1 MKSFN
6 INELKLLIKKTL
18 YKKSFYEFVKD
29 FWKYA
34 DPSKFI
40 DSPLIEYYCEVFQ
53 YMSKVWWDY
62 KPLMELDNLVY
73 SLKQKDPYSTIIDI
87 RQNKNNLNLC
97 VPPRHS
103 KSMIFNVL
111 GPIWLWILSPIKA
124 VSVSHTGALASQMN
138 SKRQAV
144 INSQYFREMFPEI
157 TLSINSTTQLKDSRG
172 GELYSINRNAF
183 TGYGGDVI
191 INDDLTNAETA
202 RKDQEEMNNAW
213 SYFQNTM
220 PSRINDINKCVI
232 MNIQQRL
239 APNDITGHILNDK
252 ALREEY
258 IFITLPAIFEQRT
271 HIVFPISG
279 KILTFEKGDVL
290 WKERFGDY
298 KKLKHQVG
306 NSVFETQYLQK
317 PSSSDRAIIKE
328 NLIIEKNENE
338 VPSYEDADIIY
349 ASHDFPVKDKES
361 SDYLGSVLAYKKNNT
376 IYIRDCLE
384 KKLAFVKSVEYVK
397 HLSDVYPGII
407 QVIED
412 KANGSPILQ
421 QLQDQVSGLI
431 AYNPKSN
438 SKVQRLESASLY
450 MESKNVVFV
459 KDEWDEMTNS
469 YQLSSNLYN
478 LKQRLLQFPFVKHDD
493 IVDAF
498 SMLILYV
505 FMDKRNNVYG
515 QSFNENNV
523 IDTKEYLSLNSLNYT
538 YFINKEKSY
547 IKINKIA
554 FDYSKNKMFIVDEW
568 EYKDSI
574 DTVLSLLKQKDEKIN
589 ILIDTSEIPIN
600 VYDNQIMIEKYNQSD
615 FNSSV
620 EITKMIF
627 SRKNI
632 LIDRNCRRT
641 ISDIESFKYLNNKN
655 ETIKYITEND
665 GFIRNIRIAIK
676 YYGMII

>member
-1 MKSFN
+1 MKKVDLN
-6 INELKLLIKKTL
+6 QLKLLLKQTL

-29 FWKYA
+29 FWQYA

-40 DSPLIEYYCEVFQ
+40 DSPLVEYYCEVFQ
-53 YMSKVWWDY
+53 YMCKSWWNY
-62 KPLMELDNLVY
+62 KPVESLDVHISKLN
-73 SLKQKDPYSTIIDI
+73 KEDEIIDI

-111 GPIWLWILSPIKA
+111 GPIWLWILHPIKA
-124 VSVSHTGALASQMN
+124 VSVSHTGQLASQMN

-144 INSQYFREMFPEI
+144 INSPYFREMFPEI
-157 TLSINSTTQLKDSRG
+157 ILVTNTTTQLKDSRG

-202 RKDQEEMNNAW
+202 RKDREEMNNAW

-252 ALREEY
+252 QLRNEY
-258 IFITLPAIFEQRT
+258 IFITLPAIFEKRT
-271 HIVFPISG
+271 HLIFPISG
-279 KILTFEKGDVL
+279 KILTFEKNDVL
-290 WKERFGDY
+290 WEQRFGDY
-298 KKLKHQVG
+298 QKLRSQVG
-306 NSVFETQYLQK
+306 SIVFDTQYLQK
-317 PSSSDRAIIKE
+317 PSSSDRALIKE
-328 NLIIEKNENE
+328 YMIIEKSINE
-338 VPSYEDADIIY
+338 VPSYEDADLIY

-361 SDYLGSVLAYKKNNT
+361 SDYLGSILAYKVNNT
-376 IYIRDCLE
+376 LYIRDCLE
-384 KKLAFVKSVEYVK
+384 KKLAFVRSVEYVK
-397 HLSDVYPGII
+397 HLYDIYPGII

-459 KDEWDEMTNS
+459 KDEWDDITNK
-469 YQLSSNLYN
+469 YILSDNLLN
-478 LKQRLLQFPFVKHDD
+478 LKERLLQFPYVKHDD
-493 IVDAF
+493 IIDAL

-505 FMDKRNNVYG
+505 FLDKRNSVYLNV
-515 QSFNENNV
+515 FNDEN
-523 IDTKEYLSLNSLNYT
+523 IIKENELLTIRTNETLNYT
-538 YFINKEKSY
+538 YFINREKSY
-547 IKINKIA
+547 TKVSKIT
-554 FDYSKNKMFIVDEW
+554 FDYTKNKMYI
-568 EYKDSI
+568 I
-574 DTVLSLLKQKDEKIN
+574 DEKEYRQDIN
-589 ILIDTSEIPIN
+589 DVINNMKKENINLLIDTSEQPLSI
-600 VYDNQIMIEKYNQSD
+600 YDRDIIIEQYQVSD

-620 EITKMIF
+620 ELAKRMF
-627 SRKNI
+627 NKKSI
-632 LIDRNCRRT
+632 LISNLCKRT
-641 ISDIESFKYLNNKN
+641 IGDIESFKYLNKSN
-655 ETIKYITEND
+655 EDIKYITEND
-665 GFIRNIRIAIK
+665 GFLRNIRCAIK
-676 YYGMII
+676 YYGMI

>member
-1 MKSFN
+1 MKKVDLN
-6 INELKLLIKKTL
+6 QLKLLLKQTL

-53 YMSKVWWDY
+53 YMCRSWWNY
-62 KPLMELDNLVY
+62 KPIENLDAYISKLN
-73 SLKQKDPYSTIIDI
+73 KEDDIIDI

-111 GPIWLWILSPIKA
+111 GPIWLWILHPIKA
-124 VSVSHTGALASQMN
+124 VSVSHTGQLASQMN

-144 INSQYFREMFPEI
+144 INSPYFREMFPEI
-157 TLSINSTTQLKDSRG
+157 ILVTNTTTQLKDSRG

-202 RKDQEEMNNAW
+202 RKDREEMNNAW

-252 ALREEY
+252 QLRNEY
-258 IFITLPAIFEQRT
+258 IFITLPAIFEKRT
-271 HIVFPISG
+271 HLIFPISG
-279 KILTFEKGDVL
+279 KILTFEKNDVL
-290 WKERFGDY
+290 WEQRFGDY
-298 KKLKHQVG
+298 KKLKSQVG
-306 NSVFETQYLQK
+306 SIVFDTQYLQK
-317 PSSSDRAIIKE
+317 PSSSDRALIKE
-328 NLIIEKNENE
+328 YMIIEKSINE
-338 VPSYEDADIIY
+338 VPSYEDADLVY

-361 SDYLGSVLAYKKNNT
+361 SDYLGSILAYKVNNT
-376 IYIRDCLE
+376 LYIRDCLE
-384 KKLAFVKSVEYVK
+384 KKLAFVRSVEYVK
-397 HLSDVYPGII
+397 HLYDIYPGII

-459 KDEWDEMTNS
+459 KDEWDDITNK
-469 YQLSSNLYN
+469 YVLSNNLLN
-478 LKQRLLQFPFVKHDD
+478 LKQRLLQFPYVKNDD
-493 IVDAF
+493 IVDAL

-505 FMDKRNNVYG
+505 FLDKRNSVYLNV
-515 QSFNENNV
+515 FNDEN
-523 IDTKEYLSLNSLNYT
+523 IIKENELLTIRTNETLNYT
-538 YFINKEKSY
+538 YFINREKSY
-547 IKINKIA
+547 TKVSKIT
-554 FDYSKNKMFIVDEW
+554 FDYTKNKMYI
-568 EYKDSI
+568 I
-574 DTVLSLLKQKDEKIN
+574 DEKEYRQDIN
-589 ILIDTSEIPIN
+589 DVINNMKKENINLLIDTSEQPLSI
-600 VYDNQIMIEKYNQSD
+600 YDRDIIIEQYQVSD
-615 FNSSV
+615 FNNSI
-620 EITKMIF
+620 ELTKRMF
-627 SRKNI
+627 NKKSI
-632 LIDRNCRRT
+632 LINNLCKRT
-641 ISDIESFKYLNNKN
+641 IGDIESFKYLNKTN
-655 ETIKYITEND
+655 EDIKYVTEND
-665 GFIRNIRIAIK
+665 GFVRNIRCAIK
-676 YYGMII
+676 YYGMI

>member
-1 MKSFN
+1 MKKVDLN
-6 INELKLLIKKTL
+6 QLKLLLKQTL

-53 YMSKVWWDY
+53 YMCRSWWNY
-62 KPLMELDNLVY
+62 KPIENLDAYISKLN
-73 SLKQKDPYSTIIDI
+73 KEDDIIDI

-111 GPIWLWILSPIKA
+111 GPIWLWILHPIKA
-124 VSVSHTGALASQMN
+124 VSVSHTGQLASQMN

-144 INSQYFREMFPEI
+144 INSPYFREMFPEI
-157 TLSINSTTQLKDSRG
+157 ILVTNTTTQLKDSRG

-202 RKDQEEMNNAW
+202 RKDREEMNNAW

-252 ALREEY
+252 QLRNEY
-258 IFITLPAIFEQRT
+258 IFITLPAIFEKRT
-271 HIVFPISG
+271 HLIFPISG
-279 KILTFEKGDVL
+279 KILTFEKNDVL
-290 WKERFGDY
+290 WEQRFGDY
-298 KKLKHQVG
+298 KKLKSQVG
-306 NSVFETQYLQK
+306 SIVFDTQYLQK
-317 PSSSDRAIIKE
+317 PSSSDRALIKE
-328 NLIIEKNENE
+328 YMIIEKSINE
-338 VPSYEDADIIY
+338 VPSYEDADLVY

-361 SDYLGSVLAYKKNNT
+361 SDYLGSILAYKVNNT
-376 IYIRDCLE
+376 LYIRDCLE
-384 KKLAFVKSVEYVK
+384 KKLAFVRSVEYVK
-397 HLSDVYPGII
+397 HLYDIYPGII

-459 KDEWDEMTNS
+459 KDEWDDITNK
-469 YQLSSNLYN
+469 YVLSNNLLN
-478 LKQRLLQFPFVKHDD
+478 LKQRLLQFPYIKNDD
-493 IVDAF
+493 IVDAL

-505 FMDKRNNVYG
+505 FLDKRNSVYLNV
-515 QSFNENNV
+515 FNDEN
-523 IDTKEYLSLNSLNYT
+523 IIKENELLTIRTNETLNYT
-538 YFINKEKSY
+538 YFINREKSY
-547 IKINKIA
+547 TKVSKIT
-554 FDYSKNKMFIVDEW
+554 FDYTKDKMYI
-568 EYKDSI
+568 I
-574 DTVLSLLKQKDEKIN
+574 DEKEYRQDIN
-589 ILIDTSEIPIN
+589 DVINNMKKENINLLIDTSEQPLSI
-600 VYDNQIMIEKYNQSD
+600 YDRDIIIEQYQVSD
-615 FNSSV
+615 FNDSV
-620 EITKMIF
+620 ELTKRMF
-627 SRKNI
+627 NKKSI
-632 LIDRNCRRT
+632 LINNLCKRT
-641 ISDIESFKYLNNKN
+641 IGDIESFKYLNKVN
-655 ETIKYITEND
+655 EDIKYITEND
-665 GFIRNIRIAIK
+665 GFVRNIRSAIK
-676 YYGMII
+676 YYGMI